1 MFEYKLK
8 NLDYKQF
15 PRYYMEVPFSQDKPL
30 PSWPK
35 RIEVN
40 NKIEYLKLMIDNII
54 RFKQ

>member
-40 NKIEYLKLMIDNII
+40 NKIEYLKLMLDNII